1 MPLGLGADKRRLAAL
16 LEAEPSKT
24 PLLGQVSTE
33 NPETAPGLLGSYLLS
48 MCLCSVSTMETRRP
62 QLQSLSEGR

>member
-1 MPLGLGADKRRLAAL
+1 MPLGLGADKRQLAAL

-33 NPETAPGLLGSYLLS
+33 NPETAPGLCVVVNV
-48 MCLCSVSTMETRRP
+48 MFVITKNI
-62 QLQSLSEGR
+62 SLMFVFH